1 MSEFI
6 SVNDASKMNG
16 DFRSIRE
23 SMLQTSYQGNDTLPI
38 CETFEREQVLA
49 ILNQTDC
56 TGLRVYLGLNT
67 STQVCSVLVGVDN
80 EDEDMLGN
88 EYVLERGQRCPEECP
103 PPSALNS

>member
-6 SVNDASKMNG
+6 SVDDASKMNG

-38 CETFEREQVLA
+38 CETFEREQVLT
-49 ILNQTDC
+49 ILDQADC

-67 STQVCSVLVGVDN
+67 NTQVCAVLVGVDD
-80 EDEDMLGN
+80 EDEDMLDN
-88 EYVLERGQRCPEECP
+88 EYILERGQRCPEECP
-103 PPSALNS
+103 PPSVLNS